1 MDIRGETSLF
11 SSMAYYKVSFNSH
24 DIPQQKV
31 VTLYSIPNKVPPI
44 MGQPLLHYCMQQS
57 TVSRGNM

>member
-31 VTLYSIPNKVPPI
+31 VTLYSIPNKVPHI